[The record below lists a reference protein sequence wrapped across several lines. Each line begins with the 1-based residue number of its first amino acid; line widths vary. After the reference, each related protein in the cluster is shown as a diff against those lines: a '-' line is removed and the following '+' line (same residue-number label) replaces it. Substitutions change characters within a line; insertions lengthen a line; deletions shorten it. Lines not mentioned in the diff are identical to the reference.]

1 MWQERLLSGK
11 KFMNHVS
18 EDTPLRIGQ
27 SVPMFT
33 ARSTTGPFDLSEYLG
48 RWVMLFSHPA
58 DFTPV
63 CTSEFVALAEAKP
76 QFEALDCALVAVSI
90 DSLYSHLAWIRMIY
104 DMTGIKVDFPIV
116 EDPTMEIA
124 RAYGMIGSEAD
135 DAGTIRTSYFIDPDG
150 VLVASQT
157 YPVTVGRSIPELL
170 RLLAALQ
177 KVRAGDVFAP
187 ANWQPGDPMLKIPS
201 ETAADTFAGEKS
213 SDWFYSTV
221 KDER

>member
-1 MWQERLLSGK
+1 MGI
-11 KFMNHVS
+11 FMNHVS
-18 EDTPLRIGQ
+18 EDKPLRIGQ
-27 SVPMFT
+27 TVPIFT
-33 ARSTTGPFDLSEYLG
+33 ARSTTGPFDLADYRG

-63 CTSEFVALAEAKP
+63 CTSEFVALAEAKE
-76 QFEALDCALVAVSI
+76 QFEALGCSLVAVSI

-104 DMTGIKVDFPIV
+104 DMTGTKVDFPIV

-124 RAYGMIGSEAD
+124 RAYGMIGTEAD
-135 DAGTIRTSYFIDPDG
+135 DAGTIRSSYFIDPDG

-177 KVRAGDVFAP
+177 KVRTGDVFVP
-187 ANWQPGDPMLKIPS
+187 VNWQPGDPLLKIPA
-201 ETAADTFAGEKS
+201 ETAADIFAGERS
-213 SDWFYSTV
+213 SDWFYSPV
-221 KDER
+221 QDNS